1 MSISRMRIGAITLA
15 IAAAG
20 VPSTAGAVAPAVLF
34 MVKQIVQQAA
44 QSMIKDALLSSLD
57 GLGCKGMA
65 LSNAIAALDLRK
77 GGAAAVLGATTG
89 MAPMGALP
97 PEAAAMMAQMTAR
110 LPPGMAP
117 PMGLSMDQV
126 MGQAMGPPLSP
137 RDTLATIDELAELGF
152 LPKPIQTELKQ
163 CMALVPAAAPALG
176 MGLGMLKPVVPQL
189 RQARDELRALS
200 PSEQDEVAAAFVQE
214 VKALPPDERAAF
226 VEHLDSGFFPP
237 RIATT
242 VKRRLAIP

>member
-1 MSISRMRIGAITLA
+1 MPGWRAAVLA
-15 IAAAG
+15 LVLAPAASHAL
-20 VPSTAGAVAPAVLF
+20 APAVLF

-57 GLGCKGMA
+57 GLGCKGIA
-65 LSNAIAALDLRK
+65 LSNAIAAFDLRK
-77 GGAAAVLGATTG
+77 GGGTAGLGATTG
-89 MAPMGALP
+89 MPPMGALP
-97 PEAAAMMAQMTAR
+97 PEAAALMAQMTAK

-117 PMGLSMDQV
+117 PTGLSMDQV

-163 CMALVPAAAPALG
+163 CMALLPAAAPALG

-242 VKRRLAIP
+242 TKRLLVSP